1 MQTAFHSVALD
12 QLPLEDAIALVA
24 RHDYDA
30 IEFNAETL
38 PWAGPHVTPETDQET
53 RRRILKLAQ
62 DLGLGISAISAHVS
76 LVDPD
81 PAARADALA
90 FTRGC
95 IDLAVDL
102 RAPVVHGLSGALVP
116 GVEEAEAWEWLT
128 SAVSESADYANS
140 RGVLFAIEAIANH
153 LVSRTENLQQ
163 LMNRVGDNR
172 LWVNFDPS
180 HFQVMGDDPVAAA
193 RTLAARTV
201 HVHLK
206 DAQGVPEDFTFPP
219 LGEGRIDFDS
229 MIVELRDGG
238 YDGVLSAEYEAQVYG
253 FDLPTERILADSHA
267 FATRLIG
274 LANGLEQNPTQ
285 ARL

>member
-12 QLPLEDAIALVA
+12 QVPVEEAMALVA
-24 RHDYDA
+24 RHGYDA
-30 IEFNAETL
+30 IELNAETL
-38 PWAGPHVTPETDQET
+38 PWAEPHVTPETDQDT
-53 RRRILKLAQ
+53 RQRISILAQ

-76 LVDPD
+76 LIDPD
-81 PAARADALA
+81 PATRADALG

-102 RAPVVHGLSGALVP
+102 GAPVVHGLSGPLAP
-116 GVEEAEAWEWLT
+116 GVEEPEAWEWLT
-128 SAVSESADYANS
+128 SAVMESADHANS
-140 RGVLFAIEAIANH
+140 QGVLFAFEAIANH
-153 LVSRTENLQQ
+153 LISRTEELQQ

-180 HFQVMGDDPVAAA
+180 HFQVMGDDPVTAAQ
-193 RTLAARTV
+193 RLAGQTV

-219 LGEGRIDFDS
+219 LGEGRIDFDR
-229 MIVELRDGG
+229 MVGELRDRG

-253 FDLPTERILADSHA
+253 FDLSPDQILADSYA

-274 LANGLEQNPTQ
+274 LTTHSEHTPKQ
-285 ARL
+285 ALS

>member
-12 QLPLEDAIALVA
+12 QLPVEEAMALVA
-24 RHDYDA
+24 RHGYDA
-30 IEFNAETL
+30 IELNAETL

-53 RRRILKLAQ
+53 RQRISSLAQ

-76 LVDPD
+76 LIDPD
-81 PAARADALA
+81 PVARTDALR

-102 RAPVVHGLSGALVP
+102 GAPVAHGLSGPLAP

-128 SAVSESADYANS
+128 SAVMESADYANS
-140 RGVLFAIEAIANH
+140 RGVLFAFEAIANQ
-153 LVSRTENLQQ
+153 LISRTEELQQ
-163 LMNRVGDNR
+163 MLNRVGDNR

-180 HFQVMGDDPVAAA
+180 HFEVMGDDPVAAA
-193 RTLAARTV
+193 RTLAGRTV

-206 DAQGVPEDFTFPP
+206 DAQGVPADFTFPP
-219 LGEGRIDFDS
+219 LGEGRIDFDR

-253 FDLPTERILADSHA
+253 FDLPPERILADSYA

-274 LANGLEQNPTQ
+274 LSAGSEHNSMQE
-285 ARL
+285 RS

>member
-12 QLPLEDAIALVA
+12 QLPVEEAMAMVA
-24 RHDYDA
+24 RHGYDA
-30 IEFNAETL
+30 VELNAETL
-38 PWAGPHVTPETDQET
+38 PWAGPHVTPETDRET
-53 RRRILKLAQ
+53 RQRISSLAQ

-76 LVDPD
+76 LIDPG
-81 PAARADALA
+81 PAARDDALR
-90 FTRGC
+90 FTKGC

-102 RAPVVHGLSGALVP
+102 RAPVVHGLSGPLAP
-116 GVEEAEAWEWLT
+116 GVEEAEAWEWLI
-128 SAVSESADYANS
+128 SAVAESADYAKS
-140 RGVLFAIEAIANH
+140 RGVLFAFEAIANH
-153 LVSRTENLQQ
+153 LISRTEELQQ

-193 RTLAARTV
+193 RTLADRTV

-219 LGEGRIDFDS
+219 LGEGRIDFDR
-229 MIVELRDGG
+229 MIGELRDGG

-253 FDLPTERILADSHA
+253 FDLSPDRILADSYT

-274 LANGLEQNPTQ
+274 LSTGSEHNSTQ
-285 ARL
+285 ERS

>member
-12 QLPLEDAIALVA
+12 QLPLEDAMTLVA
-24 RHDYDA
+24 RHGYDA
-30 IEFNAETL
+30 IELNAETL
-38 PWAGPHVTPETDQET
+38 PWAGPHVTPKTDQET

-76 LVDPD
+76 LVDAD
-81 PAARADALA
+81 PAARNDALA

-116 GVEEAEAWEWLT
+116 EVEEAEAWEWLAA
-128 SAVSESADYANS
+128 AVAESTDYANS
-140 RGVLFAIEAIANH
+140 RGVLFAFEAIANH
-153 LVSRTENLQQ
+153 LVSRAKDLQQ

-193 RTLAARTV
+193 RTLADRTV

-253 FDLPTERILADSHA
+253 FELPPERILADSHV

-274 LANGLEQNPTQ
+274 LATGLEQNRTQ
-285 ARL
+285 ARS

>member
-12 QLPLEDAIALVA
+12 QLSLEDAMTLVA
-24 RHDYDA
+24 RHGYDA
-30 IEFNAETL
+30 IELNAETL
-38 PWAGPHVTPETDQET
+38 PWAGPHVTPKTDQET

-76 LVDPD
+76 LVDAD
-81 PAARADALA
+81 PAARNDALA

-116 GVEEAEAWEWLT
+116 EVEEAEAWEWLAA
-128 SAVSESADYANS
+128 AVAESTDYANS
-140 RGVLFAIEAIANH
+140 RGVLFAFEAIANH
-153 LVSRTENLQQ
+153 LVSRTKDLQQ

-193 RTLAARTV
+193 RTLADRTV

-253 FDLPTERILADSHA
+253 FELPPERILADSRV

-274 LANGLEQNPTQ
+274 LATGLEQNRTQ
-285 ARL
+285 ARS